1 MPVRGGEPER
11 RQLLGV
17 RYSPGLDHGR
27 PSGVITD
34 SGAFDDFKH
43 EISVGL

>member
-17 RYSPGLDHGR
+17 RYSSGLEHGR
-27 PSGVITD
+27 PRVITA

-43 EISVGL
+43 EISVDL